1 MDNLWHLFQAG
12 GFMMA
17 PILLCSLA
25 AAAIG
30 AERFLLYRERLGN
43 LPRLT
48 AAAETLC
55 GTALE
60 EALRGDRS
68 SAAAVLREAALR
80 GPASAKERRLE
91 AAAAR
96 EEAALRARLS
106 WLSAIVTLAPL
117 LGLLGT
123 VMGMMQSFRILS
135 EGSAPFAVTGG
146 VAEALVCTAF
156 GLFTAVLALVL
167 HAFLTERLERI
178 LFQIEQVCDLCL
190 VAGAERP

>member
-60 EALRGDRS
+60 EALRGDQS
-68 SAAAVLREAALR
+68 SAAAVLR

-135 EGSAPFAVTGG
+135 AGSAPFVVTGG

-190 VAGAERP
+190 AAGAERP

>member
-68 SAAAVLREAALR
+68 SAAAVLR
-80 GPASAKERRLE
+80 K
-91 AAAAR
+91 
-96 EEAALRARLS
+96 AALRARLS

-135 EGSAPFAVTGG
+135 AGSAPFAVTGG

-190 VAGAERP
+190 AAGAERP